1 MLGVMSVKKKVFKP
15 LYRLFPSSLEE
26 KFSSGELDV
35 KALFLVSELSYE
47 VLKREGPQRH
57 LPQDR
62 NRDFLRGT
70 LSNSYRTVVEG
81 LKDAGVIQVRLSE
94 LGKESYSTEHHHS
107 KQYSLTK
114 KYRDELIQDGVS
126 GMLITDHRQLKRI
139 YTFFSRSTENL
150 LKEHDW
156 LKAEVEALKRLNFQ
170 KDLADRFLKEIVD
183 RQEFRGEPLT
193 QGVHQALR
201 MSINNA
207 DIVLNSDHLP
217 HVKIKHGR
225 VFHKLVNVHK
235 EFRDFITT
243 NTGEKLVELDM
254 KSAQWVMLCKALAH
268 KQKHNYTSN
277 LIEELIK
284 HIDSPIDI
292 LATLPDKSVPIVK
305 EVDRQLTVRWTPADA
320 HHFARTV
327 FFDDIYTELGLLK
340 SSTDYAILSG
350 RRHPNRSAFKE
361 ESIAES
367 LYNYFTNPEQDVL
380 HGDWDVRHI
389 RSVLIDNY
397 PTVYS
402 FLRQCAQES
411 TSNKRSRDLATLMQN
426 YEGFFFHRVLQEALK
441 SVLEGHGYIII
452 HDAAFVPESKA
463 EEALHLAKKAA
474 LDCFGDDQMFS
485 L

>member
-1 MLGVMSVKKKVFKP
+1 MLGVMSVKKEVFKP
-15 LYRLFPSSLEE
+15 IYRLFPSSLKE
-26 KFSSGELDV
+26 KFSSGEFDV
-35 KALFLVSELSYE
+35 KALFLVSELSHD

-70 LSNSYRTVVEG
+70 LSNTYRSVVEE

-114 KYRDELIQDGVS
+114 KYRGELIQDGVS

-139 YTFFSRSTENL
+139 HTFFSRSTENL

-156 LKAEVEALKRLNFQ
+156 LKAEVEALKRLHFQ
-170 KDLADRFLKEIVD
+170 KDLADRFLREVVD

-193 QGVHQALR
+193 QGVHQALQK
-201 MSINNA
+201 SINDA
-207 DIVLNSDHLP
+207 DIVLNSDQLP
-217 HVKIKHGR
+217 HVSIKHGR

-277 LIEELIK
+277 LIEELSK
-284 HIDSPIDI
+284 HIEEPIHI
-292 LATLPDKSVPIVK
+292 LDN
-305 EVDRQLTVRWTPADA
+305 TVGDVQA
-320 HHFARTV
+320 FASAV
-327 FFDDIYTELGLLK
+327 LFQDIYSELGLLK
-340 SSTDYAILSG
+340 TDNEYRILSG
-350 RRHPNRSAFKE
+350 YEHPLRKLAKQ
-361 ESIAES
+361 ESIAET
-367 LYNYFTNPEQDVL
+367 LYNYFTHPEKDVTED
-380 HGDWDVRHI
+380 GWDVRSI
-389 RSVLIDNY
+389 RSVLRDTY
-397 PTVYS
+397 PVAYD
-402 FLRQCAQES
+402 FLVQCAQES
-411 TSNKRSRDLATLMQN
+411 TSKRRSQGLAILMQK
-426 YEGFFFHRVLQEALK
+426 YEGHFFHRVLQEGLK
-441 SVLEGHGYIII
+441 EALEGCGYVII
-452 HDAAFVPESKA
+452 HDAVFVPDNKA
-463 EEALHLAKKAA
+463 KEALQVAKKEA
-474 LDCFGDDQMFS
+474 LDWFGDDQMFS